1 MLVVRAAACA
11 IPAMVARS
19 DAADAIERALHTAFA
34 DLRHGDDISAT
45 ERARLHTQV
54 GAAWVHG
61 EVTPRGTLALL
72 HALGVDDKMRAE
84 EVLIDLGSGTGALV
98 LAAALLRPK
107 LRAVG
112 VELSAER
119 HASACEARS
128 RLAREGGALADAAA
142 RVTLIHGDARANGEG
157 AADARIRRECASATV
172 AFVSNLL
179 MEPRLTR
186 EIVGNLASERT
197 SPNLRAV
204 ALLTPLDNALD
215 DDDDAAFE
223 EAGLLGLES
232 RGRFA
237 LETDFDAAQDA
248 FLYVRRRRGKA

>member
-98 LAAALLRPK
+98 LAAALLSQSSARSGSGSP
-107 LRAVG
+107 RA
-112 VELSAER
+112 ARER
-119 HASACEARS
+119 VRGAVEAR
-128 RLAREGGALADAAA
+128 A
-142 RVTLIHGDARANGEG
+142 
-157 AADARIRRECASATV
+157 
-172 AFVSNLL
+172 
-179 MEPRLTR
+179 
-186 EIVGNLASERT
+186 
-197 SPNLRAV
+197 
-204 ALLTPLDNALD
+204 
-215 DDDDAAFE
+215 
-223 EAGLLGLES
+223 
-232 RGRFA
+232 RGRRA
-237 LETDFDAAQDA
+237 
-248 FLYVRRRRGKA
+248 RRRRRARGR

>member
-19 DAADAIERALHTAFA
+19 DAADTIERALHTAFA

-72 HALGVDDKMRAE
+72 HALGVHETVETPRAD

-98 LAAALLRPK
+98 LAAALPRPK

-157 AADARIRRECASATV
+157 AADAAPVELDGRRAHDGAARERLV
-172 AFVSNLL
+172 RLPP
-179 MEPRLTR
+179 EPVEDRAARLGAR
-186 EIVGNLASERT
+186 RLDV
-197 SPNLRAV
+197 AV
-204 ALLTPLDNALD
+204 AVAVEEVGHPGSFACKCPVLFSLAFGP
-215 DDDDAAFE
+215 AA
-223 EAGLLGLES
+223 
-232 RGRFA
+232 
-237 LETDFDAAQDA
+237 
-248 FLYVRRRRGKA
+248 

>member
-1 MLVVRAAACA
+1 M
-11 IPAMVARS
+11 
-19 DAADAIERALHTAFA
+19 
-34 DLRHGDDISAT
+34 
-45 ERARLHTQV
+45 
-54 GAAWVHG
+54 
-61 EVTPRGTLALL
+61 
-72 HALGVDDKMRAE
+72 
-84 EVLIDLGSGTGALV
+84 
-98 LAAALLRPK
+98 
-107 LRAVG
+107 
-112 VELSAER
+112 
-119 HASACEARS
+119 
-128 RLAREGGALADAAA
+128 
-142 RVTLIHGDARANGEG
+142 TLIHGDARANGEG